1 MHRTASPTTAG
12 TASPGLR
19 RDLAAGDP
27 DALERCYRTLFPMVA
42 GYLRRYVPDQDAE
55 DLAQVVFTE
64 VWRSRERYDP
74 DRSLEGWT
82 LGIAHKRAIDHLRW
96 RGRHPAVPVADV
108 HEPVAGLLPAGTA
121 DAGRGGDLATEVS
134 WSLEVGRALEALPAP
149 QRRAIELA
157 YFEDLTQREIADR
170 LDVPLGTIKAR
181 MARGMRRLGE
191 LLGAGGRG
199 PA

>member
-1 MHRTASPTTAG
+1 
-12 TASPGLR
+12 
-19 RDLAAGDP
+19 
-27 DALERCYRTLFPMVA
+27 MVA
-42 GYLRRYVPDQDAE
+42 GYLRRYVPAQDVE

-64 VWRSRERYDP
+64 VWRWRDRYDP

-96 RGRHPAVPVADV
+96 RGRHPAVPVEDVSEPMAGGSLLGGAADT
-108 HEPVAGLLPAGTA
+108 GG
-121 DAGRGGDLATEVS
+121 GGDLASRLS
-134 WSLEVGRALEALPAP
+134 WSLEVERALEALPAP

-157 YFEDLTQREIADR
+157 YLEDLTQREIADR
-170 LDVPLGTIKAR
+170 LDVPIGTIKAR

-191 LLGAGGRG
+191 LLGAGARG

>member
-1 MHRTASPTTAG
+1 
-12 TASPGLR
+12 
-19 RDLAAGDP
+19 
-27 DALERCYRTLFPMVA
+27 MVA
-42 GYLRRYVPDQDAE
+42 GYLRRYVPDEDAE

-108 HEPVAGLLPAGTA
+108 REPVAGFLPAGTA
-121 DAGRGGDLATEVS
+121 GAGGGGDLASEVS

-170 LDVPLGTIKAR
+170 LGVPLGTIKAR